1 MTTRLTAALLIFVW
15 LVLAPG
21 WAVADAVKIGTLA
34 PKGSPWHDIVQDL
47 SEAWKEASQ
56 GQYYFR
62 IYPGGVAG
70 DEPDM
75 VRKMRIGQL
84 HAAAL
89 SGIGLSRIA
98 PEVQALQM
106 PMMYRSNDELDYVR
120 AKVAARL
127 EQAFLARGFKVL
139 AWGDVGWV
147 MFFTRTPVV
156 HPDEMKALKLFTAAG
171 DTVVAEAYKDAGYQ
185 VVPLASTDIHTA
197 LQAGLIDAFQTTPI
211 AALSFQW
218 FGLAPHLTGLRW
230 APLIGAI
237 VVSAKFWDGVPPALQ
252 ARFLELSR
260 AAGGRLQASLRT
272 LESQALE
279 VMREHGL
286 SIHTVPPED
295 LLVWEARARLSYPKI
310 VGKVVPGDL
319 VREVELYRDEY
330 RRAQSQ

>member
-1 MTTRLTAALLIFVW
+1 MTTRWIVPL
-15 LVLAPG
+15 LVLFWFVSAPG
-21 WAVADAVKIGTLA
+21 WALADAVKIGTLA

-56 GQYYFR
+56 GRHYF
-62 IYPGGVAG
+62 
-70 DEPDM
+70 
-75 VRKMRIGQL
+75 
-84 HAAAL
+84 
-89 SGIGLSRIA
+89 
-98 PEVQALQM
+98 
-106 PMMYRSNDELDYVR
+106 
-120 AKVAARL
+120 
-127 EQAFLARGFKVL
+127 
-139 AWGDVGWV
+139 
-147 MFFTRTPVV
+147 
-156 HPDEMKALKLFTAAG
+156 
-171 DTVVAEAYKDAGYQ
+171 
-185 VVPLASTDIHTA
+185 HTA

-230 APLIGAI
+230 APLVGAI

-286 SIHTVPPED
+286 SVHAVPPEN
-295 LLVWEARARLSYPKI
+295 LPIWEARARLGYPKI